1 MGQGPIPWEPEL
13 VLLESEIAW
22 ATLSRSERAW
32 LWLTLYWP
40 SVVVCRLYSRL
51 TDWSSVER
59 ALEEKRAARA
69 ERIQLVGPECRT
81 DTGGWVL
88 PR

>member
-1 MGQGPIPWEPEL
+1 MGNGPIPWAPGL

-22 ATLSRSERAW
+22 ATLSRSERVW

-59 ALEEKRAARA
+59 ALEARVCGA
-69 ERIQLVGPECRT
+69 C
-81 DTGGWVL
+81 
-88 PR
+88 